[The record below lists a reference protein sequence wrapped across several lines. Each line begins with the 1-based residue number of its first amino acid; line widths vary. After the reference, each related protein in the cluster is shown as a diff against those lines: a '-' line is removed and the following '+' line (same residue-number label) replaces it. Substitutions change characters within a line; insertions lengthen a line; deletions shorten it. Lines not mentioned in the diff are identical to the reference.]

1 MDKIMAFDVV
11 KERDDRIPDN
21 FKSGATHPKSLLK
34 YQPPV
39 DRTRR
44 LAMME
49 GRDQYNRLM
58 VREWL
63 I

>member
-1 MDKIMAFDVV
+1 MAFDVV
-11 KERDDRIPDN
+11 QERDESIPDH
-21 FKSGATHPKSLLK
+21 FKSGATHPKSLLQ

-58 VREWL
+58 VRE
-63 I
+63 